1 MRVPANRI
9 QFPIRMKMAA
19 VMIARRGPPVCSVQI
34 VAGEAATKAKRN
46 PVESQLMM
54 LGFVE

>member
-9 QFPIRMKMAA
+9 QLPSRIRMAA
-19 VMIARRGPPVCSVQI
+19 VMIARRGPPVCRVHI
-34 VAGEAATKAKRN
+34 VAGEAATKAKRK

-54 LGFVE
+54 LGFVR

>member
-1 MRVPANRI
+1 MD
-9 QFPIRMKMAA
+9 AA
-19 VMIARRGPPVCSVQI
+19 MIARRGPPVWRVQI
-34 VAGEAATKAKRN
+34 VAGEAATKAKRK

>member
-1 MRVPANRI
+1 MD
-9 QFPIRMKMAA
+9 A
-19 VMIARRGPPVCSVQI
+19 VMIARRGPPVWRAQI

-46 PVESQLMM
+46 PVDSQLMI